1 MVAIT
6 SPLQPALSNRRR
18 RVRHK
23 IQTPAYATFASEPNV
38 GMLDL
43 HEILNIS
50 EDGVAIQCHSP
61 LEVNKRIELCL
72 DLADCPAQI
81 VTTGEVV
88 WSNDSGRT
96 GLRFSVLPHDSLSRL
111 REWLFIN
118 VMAGVANS
126 EVELLPRDTPKP
138 SYTDTLAAVTVVQ
151 RQVEALGSDFTA
163 ALHLIAERVQSLV
176 RASGTAIALA
186 DATPDFMICRARSGS
201 DAPPLG
207 ARLHVGSGFSGE
219 CVQTGRL
226 LRCDDTEVDH
236 RVDPESCR
244 ALGIRSIL
252 AVPVRAGAKSIGLI
266 EVFSPEP
273 NNFTE
278 ADQRVLLKFAD
289 TVRDAAT
296 RAARA
301 QNLPFA
307 DTDPDYFDAPQ
318 GSVLFASAGAEPK
331 VKRENPVEQKNA
343 SSNISLPRS
352 YLLLLTLAA
361 ALISMTLGVLTAPWI
376 QLSAVPW
383 MTQKIRAR
391 KNAQLQTVLASTKA
405 PAPTAGSGI
414 ETASLEQLR
423 QMAIK
428 GDPNAQNALG
438 LHYATGDGVEL
449 NEQEAIRWFIKAAEQ
464 GNVLA
469 QSKLGSIYYSGRGV
483 PQDPNRAYFW
493 MAVARLNGDDA
504 SKTLAPFVRARLT
517 RAQVAAIEQN
527 ASLWLQQHSA
537 PRKPSP
543 TQAKANL

>member
-1 MVAIT
+1 
-6 SPLQPALSNRRR
+6 
-18 RVRHK
+18 
-23 IQTPAYATFASEPNV
+23 
-38 GMLDL
+38 
-43 HEILNIS
+43 
-50 EDGVAIQCHSP
+50 
-61 LEVNKRIELCL
+61 
-72 DLADCPAQI
+72 
-81 VTTGEVV
+81 
-88 WSNDSGRT
+88 
-96 GLRFSVLPHDSLSRL
+96 
-111 REWLFIN
+111 
-118 VMAGVANS
+118 MAGVANS

-151 RQVEALGSDFTA
+151 RQVEALGSDFDA
-163 ALHLIAERVQSLV
+163 ALHLIAERAQSLV

-201 DAPPLG
+201 DAPPVG

-273 NNFTE
+273 NNFSE
-278 ADQRVLLKFAD
+278 SDQRVLLKFAD

-301 QNLPFA
+301 QNLRFA

-318 GSVLFASAGAEPK
+318 GSVLFASADAEPK
-331 VKRENPVEQKNA
+331 EKKENPVELRNA
-343 SSNISLPRS
+343 SSTISLPRS

-383 MTQKIRAR
+383 MTQKIRSR
-391 KNAQLQTVLASTKA
+391 KSAQLQTVLASTN
-405 PAPTAGSGI
+405 APTPTAASGF

-423 QMAIK
+423 HMANK

-469 QSKLGSIYYSGRGV
+469 QSKLGSIYFSGRGV

-517 RAQVAAIEQN
+517 RAQVAAIEQD
-527 ASLWLQQHSA
+527 ASRWLQQNSA
-537 PRKPSP
+537 ARKPSA